1 MLKTRKIGGRLPH
14 TRQRI
19 HTGVSLGRLMF
30 IFAVITLSLLGCA
43 YYNTFYNAKK
53 QFRSAEKSLAKNAPG
68 TAITSSQRD
77 LYEQAIKKASKVLT
91 FHPNSKYVDDALF
104 MMGKAYFRMEELGK
118 ARRKFEELL
127 ANYPHSKFRWEA
139 YYLLGAVLYY
149 MGDIPKARDALSAVI
164 DPVKKSSW
172 ADDAHFLMGE
182 IALDIGDYQLAVKE
196 YSKVAEDYPNSE
208 LRSEAMF
215 VIGESHFKLKNY
227 REALTAFQ
235 EASRYELVGP
245 RRYEIELRIGEC
257 YQQLNE
263 YQKALETFQR
273 LASSDRYVDHL
284 PEIRLRIS
292 EVYFLTGD
300 TSRAIQEYHDIIKIA
315 PKTKEAAW
323 AYYQLGLIHMNS
335 FDDMVK
341 AKEYFDKSSSESSQ
355 SEAAIL
361 ASLRRNQIKKLE
373 EYQNKVAIPDSLQDS
388 EARFALAEVYLLDV
402 NWPDSAL
409 VYYQSVVELTPL
421 SKYAPRSAYAAAWI
435 VENVLGDTARSREMF
450 QALISTYPS
459 SPSAHTARERLGQPA
474 AVDSSMQDV
483 AERFREAEDLLLKGN
498 DVDGALAL
506 YNQIVTDFPHSPY
519 APKAKCALAWTLEYF
534 KGDPDSAMAIFK
546 QLAQEHPNSECA
558 LLAQR
563 KVASLSTEAPEDTAA
578 VLSVDTTTVA
588 STDTTEQAPA
598 MEEPEK
604 VESETPEEEDAEPD
618 KEELEFDEP
627 GGIPIKEQ

>member
-1 MLKTRKIGGRLPH
+1 MIGRH
-14 TRQRI
+14 TRANGFIRRA
-19 HTGVSLGRLMF
+19 SLRRLVF
-30 IFAVITLSLLGCA
+30 ISAVLILSLLSCA

-53 QFRSAEKSLAKNAPG
+53 QFNSAEKSAAKNAPG

-77 LYEQAIKKASKVLT
+77 LYEQSIKKASKVLT

-104 MMGKAYFRMEELGK
+104 LMGKAYFRMEELGK

-127 ANYPHSKFRWEA
+127 ANYPQSKFRWEA
-139 YYLLGAVLYY
+139 YYLLGTVLYY
-149 MGDIPKARDALSAVI
+149 MDEVPKARDALSAVI
-164 DPVKKSSW
+164 DPARKNRW

-182 IALDIGDYQLAVKE
+182 MALDNGDYQLALQE
-196 YSKVAEDYPNSE
+196 YSKVAEDYPDSE

-215 VIGESHFKLKNY
+215 VIGESYFKLKNY

-235 EASRYELVGP
+235 EANRYELVGQ

-257 YQQLNE
+257 YRQLNE
-263 YQKALETFQR
+263 HQKALETFER
-273 LASSDRYVDHL
+273 LARSDRYVDHL
-284 PEIRLRIS
+284 PEIRLQIS
-292 EVYFLTGD
+292 EVHFLMGD
-300 TSRAIQEYHDIIKIA
+300 TSQAIQEYHNIVKKS
-315 PKTKEAAW
+315 PQTKEAAW

-355 SEAAIL
+355 SEAAKL
-361 ASLRRNQIKKLE
+361 ASLRGNQIKKLE
-373 EYQNKVAIPDSLQDS
+373 EYQQKVALPDSLQDS

-435 VENVLGDTARSREMF
+435 VENVLGDTARSREMY
-450 QALISTYPS
+450 QGLIASYPF
-459 SPSAHTARERLGQPA
+459 SPSAQTARERLGQPA
-474 AVDSSMQDV
+474 AVDSNMQNV
-483 AERFREAEDLLLKGN
+483 AERFREAEDLLLKGS

-506 YNQIVTDFPHSPY
+506 YSQIVTDFPHSPY
-519 APKAKCALAWTLEYF
+519 APKAGCALAWTLEYL
-534 KGDPDSAMAIFK
+534 KADPDSAMAIFK
-546 QLAQEHPNSECA
+546 QLAQEYPDSECA

-563 KVASLSTEAPEDTAA
+563 KIASLSTE
-578 VLSVDTTTVA
+578 VSQDTTAVFSADTTSVA

-598 MEEPEK
+598 IEEPEK
-604 VESETPEEEDAEPD
+604 VESESPEEEDADLD

-627 GGIPIKEQ
+627 GGIPTKEQ